1 MLNKR
6 KEDELMSDIDSIFF
20 NYFGIIKDTRQQTK
34 VRHLLIDI
42 LFIAVAATIANAA
55 DWEEVEIF
63 AKKREQWFRKFLELP
78 NGIPSHDTFE
88 RAFKWI
94 EPKQFE
100 KCFIHWVSEITEL
113 ADRSVV
119 AIDGKTMRG
128 AFDTDDK
135 KSPIHIVSAWASEN
149 GMVLGQVKTD
159 EKSNEITAIPELLD
173 LIFVK
178 NCIIT
183 IDAMGTQS
191 KIAEKIIEKKADY
204 VLALKGN
211 QPNLHEDVVDFF
223 EDAEKTKFDGFK
235 VKSCTTTDKGHGR
248 IETRKYY
255 LVEDIDWLSMK
266 DNWKG
271 LKSIGMAIREC
282 EVKGV
287 KTIEKRYFISSLT
300 DSIDEFSTA
309 VRKHWGIE
317 STHWILD
324 VVFKEDGRRVRKEYG
339 PQNLALLKRM
349 ALNILKKDTTEPK
362 YSLKSKR
369 FASSIDNDYLEQVL
383 IKNFI

>member
-1 MLNKR
+1 MDNNNSLF
-6 KEDELMSDIDSIFF
+6 I
-20 NYFGIIKDTRQQTK
+20 NYFGIIKDKRQQAK
-34 VRHLLIDI
+34 VRHKLIDI
-42 LFIAVAATIANAA
+42 LFISVAATIANAS
-55 DWEEVEIF
+55 DWKDIEIF
-63 AKKREQWFRKFLELP
+63 AIKREQWFRKFLELP

-88 RAFKWI
+88 RTFRWI
-94 EPKQFE
+94 DPKQFE
-100 KCFIHWVSEITEL
+100 KCFIHWVKEIAAL

-119 AIDGKTMRG
+119 AIDGKTMCG
-128 AFDTDDK
+128 AFDTNDK

-149 GMVLGQVKTD
+149 GMVLGQVKTN

-178 NCIIT
+178 NCIVT
-183 IDAMGTQS
+183 IDAMGTQT

-211 QPNLHEDVVDFF
+211 QPNLHTDVVDFF
-223 EDAEKTKFDGFK
+223 EDAEKTNFDGLK
-235 VKSCTTTDKGHGR
+235 VKSSMTTDKDHGR
-248 IETRKYY
+248 IEVRKYF
-255 LVEDIDWLSMK
+255 LVENVDWLSMK
-266 DNWKG
+266 DDWKG

-282 EVKGV
+282 EIKGK
-287 KTIEKRYFISSLT
+287 KTVEKRYFISSLK
-300 DSIDEFSTA
+300 DSIEEFGGA

-317 STHWILD
+317 STHWFLD
-324 VVFKEDGRRVRKEYG
+324 VVFKEDARRVRKDNA
-339 PQNLALLKRM
+339 PQNLAMLKRM
-349 ALNILKKDTTEPK
+349 ALNILRKDTTEPK

>member
-1 MLNKR
+1 M
-6 KEDELMSDIDSIFF
+6 DSSNSLFI
-20 NYFGIIKDTRQQTK
+20 NYFGIIKDTRQQAK
-34 VRHLLIDI
+34 VRHKLIDI
-42 LFIAVAATIANAA
+42 LFIAVAATIANAS
-55 DWEEVEIF
+55 DWKDIEIF
-63 AKKREQWFRKFLELP
+63 ARKREEWFREFLELP

-88 RAFKWI
+88 RTFRWI
-94 EPKQFE
+94 DSKQFE
-100 KCFIHWVSEITEL
+100 KCFVYWIKEISTL
-113 ADRSVV
+113 AERSIV

-149 GMVLGQVKTD
+149 RMVLGQVKTD

-173 LIFVK
+173 LISVK

-183 IDAMGTQS
+183 TDAMGAQT
-191 KIAEKIIEKKADY
+191 KIAEKIIGKNADY

-211 QPNLHEDVVDFF
+211 QGNFHKDVEDFF
-223 EDAEKTKFDGFK
+223 EDAEKTNFDGLDI
-235 VKSCTTTDKGHGR
+235 KSCVTRDKDHGR
-248 IETRKYY
+248 LEVRKYF
-255 LVEDIDWLSMK
+255 LVENIDWLSMK
-266 DNWKG
+266 DDWKG

-282 EVKGV
+282 EIKGK
-287 KTIEKRYFISSLT
+287 KTIEKRYFISSLKG
-300 DSIDEFSTA
+300 SVEEFGTA

-317 STHWILD
+317 STHWFLD
-324 VVFKEDGRRVRKEYG
+324 VVFKEDSRRVRKDNG
-339 PQNLALLKRM
+339 PQNLALLKRT
-349 ALNILKKDTTEPK
+349 ALNILRKDTSEPK

>member
-1 MLNKR
+1 MDNNNSLF
-6 KEDELMSDIDSIFF
+6 I
-20 NYFGIIKDTRQQTK
+20 NYFGIIKDKRQQAK
-34 VRHLLIDI
+34 VRHKLIDI
-42 LFIAVAATIANAA
+42 LFISVAAIIANAS
-55 DWEEVEIF
+55 DWKDIEIF
-63 AKKREQWFRKFLELP
+63 AIKREQWFRKFLELP

-88 RAFKWI
+88 RTFRWI
-94 EPKQFE
+94 DPKQFE
-100 KCFIHWVSEITEL
+100 KCFIQWVKEIAAL
-113 ADRSVV
+113 AGRSVV
-119 AIDGKTMRG
+119 AIDGKTMCG

-178 NCIIT
+178 NCIVT
-183 IDAMGTQS
+183 IDAMGTQT
-191 KIAEKIIEKKADY
+191 KIAEKIIDKKADY

-211 QPNLHEDVVDFF
+211 QPNLYTDVVDFF
-223 EDAEKTKFDGFK
+223 EDAEKTNFDELR
-235 VKSCTTTDKGHGR
+235 VKSCMTTDKDHGR
-248 IETRKYY
+248 IEVRKYF
-255 LVEDIDWLSMK
+255 LVKNVDWLSMK
-266 DNWKG
+266 DDWKG

-282 EVKGV
+282 EIKGK
-287 KTIEKRYFISSLT
+287 KTVEKRYFISSLK
-300 DSIDEFSTA
+300 DSIEEFGDA

-317 STHWILD
+317 STHWFLD
-324 VVFKEDGRRVRKEYG
+324 VVFKEDARRVRKDNA
-339 PQNLALLKRM
+339 PQNLAMLKRM
-349 ALNILKKDTTEPK
+349 ALNILRKDTTEPK

>member
-1 MLNKR
+1 MDKG
-6 KEDELMSDIDSIFF
+6 DSIFF
-20 NYFGIIKDTRQQTK
+20 NYFGIIKDTRQQAK
-34 VRHLLIDI
+34 VRHKLIDI
-42 LFIAVAATIANAA
+42 LFIAVAATIANAS

-63 AKKREQWFRKFLELP
+63 AKKREEWFAKFLGLP

-88 RAFKWI
+88 RVFRWI
-94 EPKQFE
+94 DPKQFE
-100 KCFIHWVSEITEL
+100 KCFVHWVREIATL
-113 ADRSVV
+113 ADRSIV

-183 IDAMGTQS
+183 IDAMGTQT
-191 KIAEKIIEKKADY
+191 KIAEKIIDRKADY

-211 QPNLHEDVVDFF
+211 QGNLHKDVEDFF
-223 EDAEKTKFDGFK
+223 NDAEETNFEGIK
-235 VKSCTTTDKGHGR
+235 VKSNITSDKGNGR
-248 IETRKYY
+248 IEVRKYY
-255 LVEDIDWLSMK
+255 LIEDIDWLSMK
-266 DNWKG
+266 YNWKG

-282 EVKGV
+282 EVKGK
-287 KTIEKRYFISSLT
+287 KTIEKRYYISSLK
-300 DSIDEFSTA
+300 DSIDEFSSA

-324 VVFKEDGRRVRKEYG
+324 VVFKEDERRVRKDYG
-339 PQNLALLKRM
+339 PQNLAMLKRL
-349 ALNILKKDTTEPK
+349 ALNIIKKDTTEPK

-369 FASSIDNDYLEQVL
+369 FAASVDNKYLEQVL

>member
-6 KEDELMSDIDSIFF
+6 KEDVFMSDSDSIFF
-20 NYFGIIKDTRQQTK
+20 NYFGIIKDTRQQRK

-42 LFIAVAATIANAA
+42 LFIAVAATIANAS

-63 AKKREQWFRKFLELP
+63 AKKRQEWFAKFLELP

-88 RAFKWI
+88 RVFRWI
-94 EPKQFE
+94 DPKQFE
-100 KCFIHWVSEITEL
+100 KCFIHWVIEIAEL
-113 ADRSVV
+113 ASRSVV

-135 KSPIHIVSAWASEN
+135 KSPIHIVSAWSSEN
-149 GMVLGQVKTD
+149 GMVIGQVKTN

-178 NCIIT
+178 DCIIT
-183 IDAMGTQS
+183 IDAMGTQT
-191 KIAEKIIEKKADY
+191 KIVEKIIDKKADY

-211 QPNLHEDVVDFF
+211 QPNLHQDVVDFF
-223 EDAEKTKFDGFK
+223 EDAEKTKFDGVN
-235 VKSCTTTDKGHGR
+235 VKSCSTSDKGHGR

-271 LKSIGMAIREC
+271 LKSIGMAIRDC
-282 EVKGV
+282 EIKGK
-287 KTIEKRYFISSLT
+287 KTVEKRYFISSLT
-300 DSIDEFSTA
+300 DSIEEFSTA

-317 STHWILD
+317 SMHWILD
-324 VVFKEDGRRVRKEYG
+324 VVFKEDARRVRKDYG
-339 PQNLALLKRM
+339 PQNLAMLKRL
-349 ALNILKKDTTEPK
+349 ALNILRKDTTEPK